1 MGLFIIKHWEDGPF
15 MPSYI
20 PLSITAGWTW
30 CSNLSVEPVLMSEIP
45 GALSYDL
52 WCFNFLKTVFFHVI
66 FGFSASYEILCDFWN
81 YIKENVQLCQSKPLR
96 LIHFIFGSETIMK
109 NLYLVIKQGLPK
121 IIKVHYQNHE
131 YKNRSYYKNSACI
144 SHLVNVTMY
153 RV

>member
-1 MGLFIIKHWEDGPF
+1 MHCWYVFLEQWCLMEVSAMGLFIIKHWEDGPF

-121 IIKVHYQNHE
+121 IQQKKIKVYVVVE
-131 YKNRSYYKNSACI
+131 K
-144 SHLVNVTMY
+144 L
-153 RV
+153 